1 MGDEIPMK
9 IVLKTRAYQITGESY
24 TEVCTAWAKTKGMFD
39 VYADTVITYIG
50 PAEAPTTLAEDVDA
64 KVGRLLAEGL
74 PVERVPKSRELA
86 EVEQTITTLAT
97 QIGQLSASEVFHLSR
112 NSQSFNAL
120 AWLTSGY
127 VFWPFQQLAAK
138 FSQLARKAEARGDVT
153 SRQTYL
159 EVAAELEARVHA
171 VCCGYTDKLSGN
183 QNGNQVTN
191 RKRASRQHGKASWG
205 IGHVQSSRIT
215 VDAS

>member
-74 PVERVPKSRELA
+74 PVDRVPRSRKLA
-86 EVEQTITTLAT
+86 EVEQTIITPGNSNRPTICKRGPRLEMQLTGIQYIGKVGVRVCIGAVPT
-97 QIGQLSASEVFHLSR
+97 VGSQI
-112 NSQSFNAL
+112 
-120 AWLTSGY
+120 
-127 VFWPFQQLAAK
+127 P
-138 FSQLARKAEARGDVT
+138 
-153 SRQTYL
+153 
-159 EVAAELEARVHA
+159 
-171 VCCGYTDKLSGN
+171 
-183 QNGNQVTN
+183 
-191 RKRASRQHGKASWG
+191 G
-205 IGHVQSSRIT
+205 IGP
-215 VDAS
+215 